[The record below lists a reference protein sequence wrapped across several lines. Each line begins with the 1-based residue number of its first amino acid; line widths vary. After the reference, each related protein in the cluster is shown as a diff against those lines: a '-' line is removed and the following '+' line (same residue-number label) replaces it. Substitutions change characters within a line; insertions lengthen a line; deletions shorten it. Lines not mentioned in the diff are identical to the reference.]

1 MPYSGPLLKLKYLI
15 GYSMLGDT
23 LTFLRLGR
31 LSMSQG
37 QGEKVAASCKPLS
50 TRVLSYP
57 PHTPCPRLSSS
68 LKPGFFLS
76 PLDIFPFCS
85 LPLPTSEQISDN
97 RLKTSTRRL
106 LRNRTCCRK
115 VWEFGQC
122 PHYKVQIPEDPTL
135 LHFSP
140 LALLLLLSLMFK
152 SLN

>member
-76 PLDIFPFCS
+76 PLDILPFCS

-97 RLKTSTRRL
+97 RLKTTSTRRL

-115 VWEFGQC
+115 VGRGGSLANAHIIRSRFLRILPC
-122 PHYKVQIPEDPTL
+122 SISLPL
-135 LHFSP
+135 LYFCFC
-140 LALLLLLSLMFK
+140 L
-152 SLN
+152 